1 MPARI
6 GHADAVRRA
15 SEISTGCVRE
25 SMIAAVLLLASL
37 SITGCA
43 DPRWNHVETC
53 CKLAHLRN
61 DPEEARKA
69 LEILTRI
76 QTDTPNARCSSAWL
90 GRGHSIEKVMEL
102 VKGTISAIESY
113 NAIEIASVKLE
124 SELQRRESE

>member
-1 MPARI
+1 MPIWI
-6 GHADAVRRA
+6 GRADARRKTPPTSTVRVP
-15 SEISTGCVRE
+15 T
-25 SMIAAVLLLASL
+25 AVAFVALSLASMA
-37 SITGCA
+37 ITGCA